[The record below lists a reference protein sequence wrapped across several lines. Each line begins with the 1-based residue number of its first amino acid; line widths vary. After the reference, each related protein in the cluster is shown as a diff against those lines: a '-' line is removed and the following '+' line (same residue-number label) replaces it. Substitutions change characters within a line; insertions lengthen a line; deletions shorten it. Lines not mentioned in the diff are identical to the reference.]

1 MALIFSYIVQYSKEY
16 APVQLS
22 TEEFYLQPS
31 QLLVINP
38 NDLVTFYHNLICT
51 KVEKSQS
58 VSDKITYKAVR
69 GQLNTLLAIYNED
82 PHFN

>member
-58 VSDKITYKAVR
+58 VSDKITYKDVR
-69 GQLNTLLAIYNED
+69 GQLNTLLTIYNEN
-82 PHFN
+82 PQFN